1 MELIYF
7 TVVGIALYFAADW
20 ILERIETARG
30 VRFEYRSVI
39 FFCIILALAL
49 ITFQIISQLK
59 HS

>member
-30 VRFEYRSVI
+30 VRFENRSVI

>member
-7 TVVGIALYFAADW
+7 TIVGIALYFAADW

-30 VRFEYRSVI
+30 VRFENRSVI